1 MVSVFDNFVQK
12 RMAIYPGVIR
22 VFLIFVIPF
31 GLFIS
36 LPVDT
41 LLHGANDPWLLC
53 LAIIGCAAVFF
64 ALAVWVWTLCER
76 RYESTG
82 S

>member
-1 MVSVFDNFVQK
+1 
-12 RMAIYPGVIR
+12 
-22 VFLIFVIPF
+22 
-31 GLFIS
+31 

-41 LLHGANDPWLLC
+41 LLTGAHSPWLLS
-53 LAIIGCAAVFF
+53 LAIIGAAAVFF
-64 ALAVWVWTLCER
+64 ALAVRIWTLCER

>member
-1 MVSVFDNFVQK
+1 M
-12 RMAIYPGVIR
+12 
-22 VFLIFVIPF
+22 LPF

-41 LLHGANDPWLLC
+41 LLHGNNDPWLLC
-53 LAIIGCAAVFF
+53 LAIIGAAAVFF
-64 ALAVWVWTLCER
+64 ALAVRIWTLCER

>member
-1 MVSVFDNFVQK
+1 M
-12 RMAIYPGVIR
+12 
-22 VFLIFVIPF
+22 LIFLLPF

-41 LLHGANDPWLLC
+41 LLYGTHDPWLLC
-53 LAIIGCAAVFF
+53 LAIIVCAAVFF
-64 ALAVWVWTLCER
+64 ALAVRIWTLCER
-76 RYESTG
+76 HYESTG